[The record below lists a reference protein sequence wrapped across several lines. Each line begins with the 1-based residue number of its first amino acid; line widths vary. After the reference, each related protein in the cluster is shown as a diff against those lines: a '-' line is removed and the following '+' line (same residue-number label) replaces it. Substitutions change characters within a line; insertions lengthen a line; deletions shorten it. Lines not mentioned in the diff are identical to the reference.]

1 MRTTNIDPDHGL
13 ASLDLE
19 ISGRILKIRRFN
31 YNAFDIAGIGLGN
44 QLVPKEEGNEPEE
57 SKNFFHFNKVMPTQP
72 SGAPKVHFRFT
83 FSLKILSTTL
93 HVHWMRR
100 DLRLADNRALS
111 SALEQAEPNDCVA
124 VAFIFDQNILKR
136 LEHKNDRRVA
146 FLHRELQRLSDELKN
161 LGGRLLVGHGDPQ
174 AVWKQWMADWHGQG
188 IELKSVHVGRDYE
201 PYAQQRDRDM
211 AEFFL
216 NNHVTFKGVKDS
228 VILEKSEVT
237 KDDGKPYTVFTPY
250 SRKWRKTLTPTD
262 FAEAPS
268 IHLAQSAHWLEPQ
281 DARMPSLSEMGFE
294 TCPELDDLVPPRNIE
309 TEVLDA
315 YGAKR
320 DFPAIPGTSRLSL
333 HLRFGT
339 MGIRQALRAGLEHSE
354 KWTTELIWRDFYQM
368 IIYHFPHSVEGSF
381 RPAYDAIPWDNNEA
395 HFAAWCAGKTGYPL
409 VDAGMRELNATGFMH
424 NRVRM
429 VVASFLCKHLL
440 TDWRWGERYFAAKL
454 LDFDLASNVGGW
466 QWASGSGCDAAPYF
480 RVFNPTSQL
489 EKFDKE
495 LRYVRKWIP
504 EYGTPAYPDPIV
516 DHKTARQRAIDT
528 YQSVLKP
535 SA

>member
-1 MRTTNIDPDHGL
+1 MI
-13 ASLDLE
+13 
-19 ISGRILKIRRFN
+19 IGRF
-31 YNAFDIAGIGLGN
+31 YDDAFDAAGIVLGN
-44 QLVPKEEGNEPEE
+44 QLVPKEEGHQPKEV
-57 SKNFFHFNKVMPTQP
+57 KNFFHFNKVMRTQP
-72 SGAPKVHFRFT
+72 CGAQKVHARST
-83 FSLKILSTTL
+83 FSFKKLSTSL

-100 DLRLADNRALS
+100 DLRLADNRALL
-111 SALEQAEPNDCVA
+111 SALEQAASTDRVA
-124 VAFIFDQNILKR
+124 IAFIFDQNILGR
-136 LEHKNDRRVA
+136 LEYPSDRRVA
-146 FLHRELQRLSDELKN
+146 FLHRELHAIGERLKSF
-161 LGGRLLVGHGDPQ
+161 GGQLLVGYGDPQ
-174 AVWKQWMADWHGQG
+174 AVWNEWMDTWSAQG
-188 IELKSVHVGRDYE
+188 MALASVHVGRDYE
-201 PYAQQRDRDM
+201 PYAQERDRAM
-211 AEFFL
+211 ADFFASR
-216 NNHVTFKGVKDS
+216 NVTFKGVKDS
-228 VILEKSEVT
+228 VILEKNEVT

-250 SRKWRKTLTPTD
+250 SRKWRKILSAMD
-262 FAEAPS
+262 YAEAPS
-268 IHLAQSAHWLEPQ
+268 LEQAQSAAWLAVPE
-281 DARMPSLSEMGFE
+281 AEVPSLAEMGFE
-294 TCPELDDLVPPRNIE
+294 ACPELDDLVPPRNIE

-339 MGIRQALRAGLEHSE
+339 IGIRQALRAGLQHSE

-495 LRYVRKWIP
+495 LRYVRKWVP
-504 EYGTPAYPDPIV
+504 EYGTSAYPDPIV
-516 DHKTARQRAIDT
+516 DHKTARLRAIDT